1 MIGSLEDVSTLSFE
15 AALAEL
21 ATLTQQLEKGEI
33 PLADALQLYQRA
45 RALSDHTAR
54 LLEPLTALA

>member
-1 MIGSLEDVSTLSFE
+1 MIGSLEDVSQLSFE

-21 ATLTQQLEKGEI
+21 TTLTQQLEKGEV
-33 PLADALQLYQRA
+33 PLADALQLHQRA

-54 LLEPLTALA
+54 LLEQLTALA